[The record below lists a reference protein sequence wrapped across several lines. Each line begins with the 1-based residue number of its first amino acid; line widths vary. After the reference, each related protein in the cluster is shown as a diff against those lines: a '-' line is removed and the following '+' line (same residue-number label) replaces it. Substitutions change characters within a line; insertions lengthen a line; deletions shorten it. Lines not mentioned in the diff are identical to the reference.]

1 MVHILLAP
9 GFEEAEALI
18 PADLLRR
25 AGIDTALVGLR
36 EGLVAG
42 GQGIALFPDMELD
55 QVDLDDADMLVLP
68 GGRGGVEYLGSCPQA
83 EQLVRQAAARGI
95 PLAAICAAPT
105 LLARWGL
112 LDGKKAVCY
121 PGMEDKLLN
130 ACPTDRCV
138 VTDGT
143 VITSRAAGTAFDF
156 ALELIRFLAGEEKA
170 EEVRRSVHY
179 R

>member
-1 MVHILLAP
+1 MVYILLAP

-25 AGIDTALVGLR
+25 AGIDTALVGLC

-55 QVDLDDADMLVLP
+55 QVDLEDADMLVLP
-68 GGRGGVEYLGSCPQA
+68 GGRAGVEYLGSCPQA
-83 EQLVRQAAARGI
+83 EQLVRQAAAKKI

-105 LLARWGL
+105 LLARWGCL
-112 LDGKKAVCY
+112 MGKRAVCY
-121 PGMEDKLLN
+121 PGMEDKLLD
-130 ACPTDRCV
+130 ALPVDAPV

-143 VITSRAAGTAFDF
+143 FITSRAAGSAFDF

-170 EEVRRSVHY
+170 AEVGRSVHY